1 MLSVDKVVS
10 DKLPNI
16 KGKPWLEKPTAWFLR
31 NLLHEE
37 DIQEFGRSSPALEG
51 IDFVEHALDYFNFTY
66 AYSSQAIDNIPV
78 NGRLVI
84 IANHPIGSLDGLA
97 LLKLVSEV
105 RSDVKIVANEWL
117 SALEPLNSLLL
128 PINVFA
134 GKPNRKDIRNIHSH
148 LHNEGC
154 VILFP
159 AGEVSRLR
167 PNGVRDT
174 HWQNGFLKIAK
185 ATQSDILPI
194 RLDAHNSAWFYTASM
209 VYKPLATM
217 LLVKEMF
224 RQQQKQVKCHIGQ
237 KIPAEAFIQQ
247 GLSINQQVK
256 LFKKHL
262 YRLGTS
268 KKAIFPTQTAI
279 ARPEP
284 RQPLK
289 AAIEACE
296 QLGQTPCGKKIYLY
310 EFNGSSPILREIGRL
325 REVAFRTVG
334 EGTWRKRDL
343 DEYDTWYMHLIL
355 WDPDDL
361 EIAGSYRLGDSRKII
376 ETRGHSGLYSQ
387 GFYEFTTT
395 MKKLLPQSLEL
406 GRSFVQPQYWGK
418 RSLDYLWVGI
428 GALLRKHSRYRYLFG
443 SVSISNALPPEAQA
457 ALVKFYS
464 TYFPAQTDMATA
476 NIPYRLNTYSTVP
489 NFTGTNYT
497 NEFVLLKSYLANMGC
512 SIPTLYKQYSELC
525 EPGGV
530 QFLEFGV
537 DPDFNHSIDG
547 LVLVDITQLKEKK
560 RRRYLETR

>member
-10 DKLPNI
+10 DKLPKI

-37 DIQEFGRSSPALEG
+37 DIQKFGRSSPALEG

-105 RSDVKIVANEWL
+105 RSDAKIVANEWL

-128 PINVFA
+128 PVNVFA
-134 GKPNRKDIRNIHSH
+134 GKPSRKDIRSIHSH

-185 ATQSDILPI
+185 ATHSDILPI

-237 KIPAEAFIQQ
+237 KIPAEAFIHQ

-268 KKAIFPTQTAI
+268 KKTIFPTQTAI

-296 QLGQTPCGKKIYLY
+296 QLGETPCGKKIYLY
-310 EFNGSSPILREIGRL
+310 EFDGSSPILREIGRL

-387 GFYEFTTT
+387 GFYEFTEA
-395 MKKLLPQSLEL
+395 MKELLPQSLEL

-428 GALLRKHSRYRYLFG
+428 GALLRKHSKYRYLFG

-464 TYFPAQTDMATA
+464 TYFPAQTEMATA

-489 NFTGTNYT
+489 DFTGTNYT

-547 LVLVDITQLKEKK
+547 LVLVDTNRLREKK
-560 RRRYLETR
+560 RKRYLEIR